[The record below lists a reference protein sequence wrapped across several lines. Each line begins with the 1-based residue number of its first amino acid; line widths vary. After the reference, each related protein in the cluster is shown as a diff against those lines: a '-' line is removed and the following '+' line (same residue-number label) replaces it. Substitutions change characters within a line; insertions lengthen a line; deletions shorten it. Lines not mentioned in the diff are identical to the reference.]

1 MTETHH
7 LVSGADPEVAL
18 YDGIAFYESGEIY
31 NALSCWKELLKL
43 VPEHEVA
50 QRYVEF
56 VQGYLGLG
64 EQFTEGEVSG
74 AQRRESNK
82 LRGQDASFEPAS
94 DGFDPS
100 MLQAPSG
107 AVAQVVTPQTS
118 PEPPPPP
125 ESIRVR
131 RGAATIG
138 TQKGVGL
145 IPEHEESAEDLIEEE
160 VVTKQPKEVLPAT
173 LLATPTEQFV
183 NPVAQM
189 ANSELAKKAVTG
201 EAGPKTQAAGLTIQ
215 ALSRQ
220 LADFHR
226 SGKYEQAVE
235 TAKKLLLQ
243 DPQHAVA
250 RRYID
255 EYHRQKQAA
264 LQAAKR
270 KQKAAQEANAQQA
283 TTPKVDAKSPTNAAS
298 LTQLGSP
305 NANDMEA
312 LEDAPTAAPA
322 NQPLSNEDSVSEEA
336 AISDLS
342 YKPKVKMKS
351 DQISWQAFDHRAGFF
366 MSQVDGNTSYE
377 DLIVI
382 SAMPREQ
389 ALSILTQLVSNG
401 VIG

>member
-43 VPEHEVA
+43 VPDHEVA
-50 QRYVEF
+50 QRYIEF
-56 VQGYLGLG
+56 VQGYLGLND
-64 EQFTEGEVSG
+64 QYTEHEVSS

-82 LRGQDASFEPAS
+82 LRGQDASNDMQAN
-94 DGFDPS
+94 FDPN

-107 AVAQVVTPQTS
+107 AIAQVITPVES

-131 RGAATIG
+131 RGTATIG
-138 TQKGVGL
+138 TQMGAGL
-145 IPEHEESAEDLIEEE
+145 IPNHEESAEDLIEEE
-160 VVTKQPKEVLPAT
+160 VVTKQPEEVLPAT
-173 LLATPTEQFV
+173 LLASPTEQFA
-183 NPVAQM
+183 NPVSQMVQSEVAQ
-189 ANSELAKKAVTG
+189 KAISG
-201 EAGPKTQAAGLTIQ
+201 QAGPATQAEGLTIQ

-270 KQKAAQEANAQQA
+270 KQKVAQE
-283 TTPKVDAKSPTNAAS
+283 S
-298 LTQLGSP
+298 
-305 NANDMEA
+305 EA
-312 LEDAPTAAPA
+312 LAEKSDKMTAQPSISSTHLGAPSVDPEDAPTAAPA
-322 NQPLSNEDSVSEEA
+322 NKPLDHEVSDQTAEVIA
-336 AISDLS
+336 DLS
-342 YKPKVKMKS
+342 YKPQVKMKS

-389 ALSILTQLVSNG
+389 ALTILKQLVSNG

>member
-1 MTETHH
+1 MLT
-7 LVSGADPEVAL
+7 LEVAL

-64 EQFTEGEVSG
+64 DQFTESDVSG

-82 LRGQDASFEPAS
+82 LRGQDQSFEPAS

-107 AVAQVVTPQTS
+107 AVSQVVTPQVS

-131 RGAATIG
+131 RGAANVG
-138 TQKGVGL
+138 TQKGIGL
-145 IPEHEESAEDLIEEE
+145 IPDQEESAEDLIEEE
-160 VVTKQPKEVLPAT
+160 VVTKQPNEVLPAT

-201 EAGPKTQAAGLTIQ
+201 EAGPKTQADGLTIQ

-283 TTPKVDAKSPTNAAS
+283 TTAKVDAPSSSTNVTS
-298 LTQLGSP
+298 STQLGSP
-305 NANDMEA
+305 NANDMES
-312 LEDAPTAAPA
+312 LEDAPTVAPA
-322 NQPLSNEDSVSEEA
+322 NQPLNNEDSVSEEA

-389 ALSILTQLVSNG
+389 ALGILTQLG
-401 VIG
+401 K